1 MFQRSQHRG
10 PAMAS
15 ASIRRRD
22 RRIQIVEARVRQGF
36 LPDALGA
43 FLPLRDRTDLRHIEE
58 LKERWQIRSTRDA
71 AIGTVGH
78 LG

>member
-1 MFQRSQHRG
+1 MSHGVIGERG
-10 PAMAS
+10 KPE
-15 ASIRRRD
+15 I
-22 RRIQIVEARVRQGF
+22 AR
-36 LPDALGA
+36 LSALGA

-71 AIGTVGH
+71 AIGTVGD